1 MTVWG
6 EKRSADGPTLQ
17 RQGLASAWEV
27 TGPTG
32 SQCGIVVECALGI
45 HMELAQV
52 VFQPLVN
59 MGF

>member
-1 MTVWG
+1 MTVWE
-6 EKRSADGPTLQ
+6 EKSADGPTLH

-27 TGPTG
+27 TGPSG
-32 SQCGIVVECALGI
+32 SQCGIVVECVLGI